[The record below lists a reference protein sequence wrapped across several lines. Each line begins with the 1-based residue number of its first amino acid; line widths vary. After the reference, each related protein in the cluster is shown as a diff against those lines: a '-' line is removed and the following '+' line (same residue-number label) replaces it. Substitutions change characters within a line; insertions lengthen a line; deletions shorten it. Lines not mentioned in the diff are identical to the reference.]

1 MRPLPGSAY
10 VYAEWQEC
18 KAAFDYH
25 IDVERHYYRWHGRPV
40 LSKQCVKIVNSANV
54 YLEVLM
60 LHKSLLPVIG
70 MDIAKNVFQ
79 LHTVNPET
87 GELERRKLKRAKV
100 AEFFANRAPSIV
112 AMEACGGAH
121 HWARMLLGMGHRV
134 KLLPANHVRAFV
146 TRDKTDALDAQAIY
160 VASQQPHIRE
170 VPVKSLQQQA
180 CLSLHRIR
188 TQLMKVRIMQT
199 NAVRG
204 LLYEFG
210 LVLPEGHK
218 RLLSCIQ
225 SELARAQLELGIPD
239 ELVLSL
245 QEQLRRIDTLQNDI
259 DALDARLAS
268 LVKQNHKMQA
278 AVAIPGIGA
287 LTATAVLSAV
297 PDLSMCDSARQF
309 AAWLGLTPRQV
320 GTGGRTQQL
329 GISKR
334 GDSYLRYLLISGA
347 RSVAIRST
355 RTKWMKELFER
366 CHFNVGV
373 VALANKI
380 ARTFWAVVVKSKPFN
395 RGKWEVELSA
405 AA

>member
-1 MRPLPGSAY
+1 MTITTDGMVVPPFDNRCAKMRILKILTE
-10 VYAEWQEC
+10 VMMLLRTL
-18 KAAFDYH
+18 AA
-25 IDVERHYYRWHGRPV
+25 I
-40 LSKQCVKIVNSANV
+40 
-54 YLEVLM
+54 
-60 LHKSLLPVIG
+60 IG

-79 LHTVNPET
+79 LHIVNPET
-87 GELERRKLKRAKV
+87 GEIERRRLKRTKV

-121 HWARMLLGMGHRV
+121 HWARLLLGMGHSV
-134 KLLPANHVRAFV
+134 KLLPAKHVRAFV
-146 TRDKTDALDAQAIY
+146 LRDKTDALDAQAIY
-160 VASQQPHIRE
+160 VAAQQSHIRE
-170 VPVKSLQQQA
+170 VPIKSEQQQS

-188 TQLMKVRIMQT
+188 TQLMKMRVMQT

-210 LVLPEGHK
+210 VVLPQGHK
-218 RLLSCIQ
+218 RLLACIQ
-225 SELARAQLELGIPD
+225 SELARAQLELGLPD
-239 ELVLSL
+239 ELVISL
-245 QEQLRRIDTLQNDI
+245 QEQLRRIDFLQKDI

-268 LVKQNHKMQA
+268 MARQNHQMQA
-278 AVAIPGIGA
+278 AVSIPGIGS
-287 LTATAVLSAV
+287 LTATAVLSTVA
-297 PDLSMCDSARQF
+297 DLSTFRNARQF

-355 RTKWMKELFER
+355 RTKWMTKLFER
-366 CHFNVGV
+366 RHFNVGI

-380 ARTFWAVVVKSKPFN
+380 ARTLWAVVVKSKPFD
-395 RGKWEVELSA
+395 RAKWNVEMPIA
-405 AA
+405 A